1 MNGDLMNGDLKNG
14 DPMNQV
20 QAAQSVSI
28 VEVSPRDGLQNE
40 KVPVSTED
48 KLALINGLISLG
60 ARRIEAVSFVNP
72 RKVPQMADAEAV
84 MAGVPRNSGASFI
97 GLVLNTRGA
106 IRAVDAGVDEMN
118 YVLPVTDAFAK
129 ANQNTTVTA
138 ALDSLEEVSSI
149 ASAARIPLTVTAAV
163 AFGCPYQGDVPAE
176 QTLSVVRSAMQRA
189 ALAEVA
195 LADTIGCAVP
205 WQVGDVFAALRAET
219 DLQLRAHLHE
229 TRHTALANTYAAMA
243 AGVTV
248 FDSAVGGL
256 GGCPFAPGAAG
267 NVSTEDLAW
276 MLGRAG
282 FDTTIDPAGATEL
295 GRWICAK
302 VETAPRSGLAG
313 AGVFP
318 QAV

>member
-1 MNGDLMNGDLKNG
+1 MNDA
-14 DPMNQV
+14 
-20 QAAQSVSI
+20 QASRAVSI
-28 VEVSPRDGLQNE
+28 VDVSPRDGLQNE
-40 KVPVSTED
+40 KVPVSTQD
-48 KLALINGLISLG
+48 KLRLINELIALG

-72 RKVPQMADAEAV
+72 RKVPQMADADAV
-84 MAGVPRNSGASFI
+84 MAGVPRDAGASFI
-97 GLVLNTRGA
+97 GLVLNTKGA

-118 YVLPVTDAFAK
+118 YVLPVTDAFAA
-129 ANQNTTVTA
+129 ANQNTTVAA
-138 ALDSLEEVSSI
+138 ALDALEEVSSI
-149 ASAARIPLTVTAAV
+149 AAGASIPLTVTAAV
-163 AFGCPYQGDVPAE
+163 AFGCPYQGDVPTE
-176 QTLSVVRSAMQRA
+176 QTLAVVRSALQRG
-189 ALAEVA
+189 ALAEIA

-205 WQVGDVFAALRAET
+205 WQVGDVFGELRSET
-219 DLQLRAHLHE
+219 GVQLRAHLHE

-243 AGVTV
+243 AGVGV

-267 NVSTEDLAW
+267 NISTEDLVW

-282 FDTTIDPAGATEL
+282 FETSIDPVAATEL

-318 QAV
+318 KAA

>member
-1 MNGDLMNGDLKNG
+1 MND
-14 DPMNQV
+14 V
-20 QAAQSVSI
+20 EASRSVSI

-40 KVPVSTED
+40 KVPVSTAD
-48 KLALINGLISLG
+48 KLRLINGLISLG

-72 RKVPQMADAEAV
+72 RKVPQMADADAV
-84 MAGVPRNSGASFI
+84 MAGVPRDAGASFI

-106 IRAVDAGVDEMN
+106 VRAVDAGVDEMN
-118 YVLPVTDAFAK
+118 YVLPVTDAFAT
-129 ANQNTTVTA
+129 ANQNTTVAA

-149 ASAARIPLTVTAAV
+149 AAAASIPLTVTAAV
-163 AFGCPYQGDVPAE
+163 AFGCPYQGDVSKE
-176 QTLSVVRSAMQRA
+176 QTLSVVRSALQRA
-189 ALAEVA
+189 MLAEVA

-205 WQVGDVFAALRAET
+205 WQVGEVFAGLRSET
-219 DLQLRAHLHE
+219 AVRLRAHLHE

-243 AGVTV
+243 AGVGV
-248 FDSAVGGL
+248 FDSAVGVL

-276 MLGRAG
+276 MLARAG
-282 FDTTIDPAGATEL
+282 FETFIDPVRATEL

-318 QAV
+318 KAA

>member
-1 MNGDLMNGDLKNG
+1 MSQ
-14 DPMNQV
+14 PQP
-20 QAAQSVSI
+20 APPVSI
-28 VEVSPRDGLQNE
+28 VDVSPRDGLQNE
-40 KVPVSTED
+40 KVPVGTQD
-48 KLALINGLISLG
+48 KLKLITELISLG
-60 ARRIEAVSFVNP
+60 VRRIEAVSFVNP
-72 RKVPQMADAEAV
+72 KKVPQMADAEAV
-84 MAGVPRNSGASFI
+84 MAGVPRDAGASYI

-106 IRAVDAGVDEMN
+106 VRAVEAGVDEMN
-118 YVLPVTDAFAK
+118 YVLPVTDAFAQ
-129 ANQNTTVTA
+129 ANQNTTVAT

-149 ASAARIPLTVTAAV
+149 AAAASIPLTVTAAV
-163 AFGCPYQGDVPAE
+163 AFGCPYQGDVPGE
-176 QTLSVVRSAMQRA
+176 QAMSVVRSALQRA
-189 ALAEVA
+189 ALSEVA

-205 WQVGDVFAALRAET
+205 WQVGEVFTTLRAET
-219 DLQLRAHLHE
+219 ELPLRAHLHE

-243 AGVTV
+243 AGATV

-267 NVSTEDLAW
+267 NVSTEDLVW

-282 FDTTIDPAGATEL
+282 FDTSIDPARATEL

-318 QAV
+318 QQV

>member
-1 MNGDLMNGDLKNG
+1 MNDA
-14 DPMNQV
+14 
-20 QAAQSVSI
+20 QASRAVSI
-28 VEVSPRDGLQNE
+28 VDVSPRDGLQNE
-40 KVPVSTED
+40 KVPVSTQD
-48 KLALINGLISLG
+48 KLRLINELIALG

-72 RKVPQMADAEAV
+72 RKVPQMADADAV
-84 MAGVPRNSGASFI
+84 MAGVPRDAGASFI
-97 GLVLNTRGA
+97 GLVLNTKGA

-118 YVLPVTDAFAK
+118 YVLPVTDAFAA
-129 ANQNTTVTA
+129 ANQNTTVAA
-138 ALDSLEEVSSI
+138 ALDALEEVSSI
-149 ASAARIPLTVTAAV
+149 AAGASIPLTVTAAV
-163 AFGCPYQGDVPAE
+163 AFGCPYQGDVPTE
-176 QTLSVVRSAMQRA
+176 QTLAVVRSALQRG
-189 ALAEVA
+189 ALAEIA

-205 WQVGDVFAALRAET
+205 WQVGDVFGELRSET
-219 DLQLRAHLHE
+219 GGVQLRAHLHE

-243 AGVTV
+243 AGVGV

-267 NVSTEDLAW
+267 NISTEDLVW

-282 FDTTIDPAGATEL
+282 FETSIDPVAATEL

-318 QAV
+318 KAA

>member
-1 MNGDLMNGDLKNG
+1 MHQDN
-14 DPMNQV
+14 
-20 QAAQSVSI
+20 AARTVSI
-28 VEVSPRDGLQNE
+28 VDVSPRDGLQNE
-40 KVPVSTED
+40 KKPVTTED
-48 KLALINGLISLG
+48 KLRLIDELISLG

-72 RKVPQMADAEAV
+72 KKVPQMADAEAV
-84 MAGVPRNSGASFI
+84 MASVPRGRGASYI

-106 IRAVDAGVDEMN
+106 VRAVDAGVDEMN
-118 YVLPVTDAFAK
+118 YVLPVTDAFAA
-129 ANQNTTVTA
+129 ANQNTTVAA

-149 ASAARIPLTVTAAV
+149 AVAAGIPLTVTAAV

-176 QTLSVVRSAMQRA
+176 QALSVVRSALQRA
-189 ALAEVA
+189 SLAEVA

-205 WQVGDVFAALRAET
+205 WQVGEVFAALRTET
-219 DLQLRAHLHE
+219 ELPLRAHLHE

-243 AGVTV
+243 AGVAV

-282 FDTTIDPAGATEL
+282 YTTSIDPVQATEL
-295 GRWICAK
+295 GRWICTK
-302 VETAPRSGLAG
+302 VGTAPRSGLAG
-313 AGVFP
+313 AGAFP
-318 QAV
+318 QPA

>member
-1 MNGDLMNGDLKNG
+1 MND
-14 DPMNQV
+14 V
-20 QAAQSVSI
+20 QASRSVSI
-28 VEVSPRDGLQNE
+28 VDVSPRDGLQNE
-40 KVPVSTED
+40 KVPVSTDD
-48 KLALINGLISLG
+48 KLRLINGLISLG
-60 ARRIEAVSFVNP
+60 ARRLEAVSFVNP
-72 RKVPQMADAEAV
+72 RKVPQMADADAV
-84 MAGVPRNSGASFI
+84 MAGVPRDTGASFI

-106 IRAVDAGVDEMN
+106 VRAVDAGVDEMN
-118 YVLPVTDAFAK
+118 YVLPVTDAFAA
-129 ANQNTTVTA
+129 ANQNTTVAA

-149 ASAARIPLTVTAAV
+149 AAAASIPLTVTAAV
-163 AFGCPYQGDVPAE
+163 AFGCPYQGDVSKE
-176 QTLSVVRSAMQRA
+176 QTLSVVRSALQRA
-189 ALAEVA
+189 MLAEVA

-205 WQVGDVFAALRAET
+205 WQVGEVFAGLRSET
-219 DLQLRAHLHE
+219 DVRLRAHLHE

-243 AGVTV
+243 AGVGV

-282 FDTTIDPAGATEL
+282 FETSIDPVRATEL

-313 AGVFP
+313 AGAFP
-318 QAV
+318 KAA

>member
-1 MNGDLMNGDLKNG
+1 MTD
-14 DPMNQV
+14 V
-20 QAAQSVSI
+20 QAACSVSI
-28 VEVSPRDGLQNE
+28 VDVSPRDGLQNE

-48 KLALINGLISLG
+48 KLRLIDELISLG

-72 RKVPQMADAEAV
+72 RKVPQMADADAV
-84 MAGVPRNSGASFI
+84 MAGVPRDRGASFI

-106 IRAVDAGVDEMN
+106 LRAVDAGVDEMN
-118 YVLPVTDAFAK
+118 YVLPVTDAFAT
-129 ANQNTTVTA
+129 ANQNTTVAA

-149 ASAARIPLTVTAAV
+149 AAAAAIPLTVTAAV
-163 AFGCPYQGDVPAE
+163 AFGCPYQGDVPQE
-176 QTLSVVRSAMQRA
+176 QVLSVARSALRRGS
-189 ALAEVA
+189 LAELA

-205 WQVGDVFAALRAET
+205 WQVGGLFTALRSET
-219 DLQLRAHLHE
+219 DVQLRAHLHE

-243 AGVTV
+243 AGVRV

-282 FDTTIDPAGATEL
+282 FDTSINPVRATEL

-318 QAV
+318 SAA

>member
-1 MNGDLMNGDLKNG
+1 MND
-14 DPMNQV
+14 V
-20 QAAQSVSI
+20 QEARPVSI
-28 VEVSPRDGLQNE
+28 VDVSPRDGLQNE

-48 KLALINGLISLG
+48 KLRLINELVSLG

-72 RKVPQMADAEAV
+72 KKVPQMADEDAV
-84 MAGVPRNSGASFI
+84 MAGVPRDNGASYI
-97 GLVLNTRGA
+97 GLVLNTKGA
-106 IRAVDAGVDEMN
+106 VRAVEAGVDEMN
-118 YVLPVTDAFAK
+118 YVLPVTDAFAA
-129 ANQNTTVTA
+129 ANQNTTVAA
-138 ALDSLEEVSSI
+138 ALDALSEVSAI
-149 ASAARIPLTVTAAV
+149 AAAASIPLTVTAAV
-163 AFGCPYQGDVPAE
+163 AFGCPYQGDVPQE
-176 QTLSVVRSAMQRA
+176 QALSVVRRA
-189 ALAEVA
+189 LKSGVVAELA

-205 WQVGDVFAALRAET
+205 WQVGGTFAALRSET
-219 DLQLRAHLHE
+219 DVPLRAHLHE

-243 AGVTV
+243 AGVGV

-282 FDTTIDPAGATEL
+282 FPTAIDPVRATEL

-302 VETAPRSGLAG
+302 VGTAPRSGLAG

-318 QAV
+318 NPA

>member
-1 MNGDLMNGDLKNG
+1 MNDA
-14 DPMNQV
+14 
-20 QAAQSVSI
+20 QASRAVSI
-28 VEVSPRDGLQNE
+28 VDVSPRDGLQNE
-40 KVPVSTED
+40 KVPVSTQD
-48 KLALINGLISLG
+48 KLRLINELIALG

-72 RKVPQMADAEAV
+72 RKVPQMADADAV
-84 MAGVPRNSGASFI
+84 MAGVPRDAGASFI

-106 IRAVDAGVDEMN
+106 VRAVDAGVDEMN
-118 YVLPVTDAFAK
+118 YVLPVTDAFAA
-129 ANQNTTVTA
+129 ANQNTTVAA
-138 ALDSLEEVSSI
+138 ALDALEEVSSI
-149 ASAARIPLTVTAAV
+149 AAGASIPLTVTAAV
-163 AFGCPYQGDVPAE
+163 AFGCPYQGDVPKE
-176 QTLSVVRSAMQRA
+176 QTLAVVRSALQRG

-205 WQVGDVFAALRAET
+205 WQVGDVFGELRSET
-219 DLQLRAHLHE
+219 GVQLRAHLHE

-243 AGVTV
+243 AGVGV

-267 NVSTEDLAW
+267 NISTEDLVW

-282 FDTTIDPAGATEL
+282 FETSIDPVAATEL

-318 QAV
+318 KAA

>member
-1 MNGDLMNGDLKNG
+1 MTD
-14 DPMNQV
+14 V
-20 QAAQSVSI
+20 QARRTVSV
-28 VEVSPRDGLQNE
+28 VDVSPRDGLQNE
-40 KVPVSTED
+40 KVPVSTGD
-48 KLALINGLISLG
+48 KLRLINELISLG

-84 MAGVPRNSGASFI
+84 MAGVPRDSGASFI

-106 IRAVDAGVDEMN
+106 VRAADAGVDEMN
-118 YVLPVTDAFAK
+118 YVLPVTDAFAA
-129 ANQNTTVTA
+129 ANQNTTVAA

-149 ASAARIPLTVTAAV
+149 AAAAAIPLTVTAAV
-163 AFGCPYQGDVPAE
+163 AFGCPYQGDVPGE
-176 QTLSVVRSAMQRA
+176 QTLSAVRSALQRA
-189 ALAEVA
+189 TLAEVA

-205 WQVGDVFAALRAET
+205 WQVGEVFAALRAET
-219 DLQLRAHLHE
+219 DVQLRAHLHE

-243 AGVTV
+243 AGVAV

-267 NVSTEDLAW
+267 NVSTEDLVW

-282 FDTTIDPAGATEL
+282 FETEIDPERATEL

-302 VETAPRSGLAG
+302 VGTAPRSGLAG

-318 QAV
+318 GTA

>member
-1 MNGDLMNGDLKNG
+1 MNH
-14 DPMNQV
+14 V
-20 QAAQSVSI
+20 QAPRPVSI
-28 VEVSPRDGLQNE
+28 VDVSPRDGLQNE

-48 KLALINGLISLG
+48 KLRLINELISLG

-72 RKVPQMADAEAV
+72 RKVPQMADADAV
-84 MAGVPRNSGASFI
+84 MAGVPREAGASFI
-97 GLVLNTRGA
+97 GLVLNTKGA
-106 IRAVDAGVDEMN
+106 VRAVDAGVDEMN
-118 YVLPVTDAFAK
+118 YVLPVTDAFAA
-129 ANQNTTVTA
+129 ANQKTTVAA

-149 ASAARIPLTVTAAV
+149 AAGASIPLTVTAAV
-163 AFGCPYQGDVPAE
+163 AFGCPYQGDVPKE
-176 QTLSVVRSAMQRA
+176 QTLAVVRSALQRG
-189 ALAEVA
+189 ALAEIA

-205 WQVGDVFAALRAET
+205 WQVGDVFGELRSET
-219 DLQLRAHLHE
+219 DVQLRAHLHE

-243 AGVTV
+243 AGVGV

-267 NVSTEDLAW
+267 NISTEDLVW
-276 MLGRAG
+276 MLERAG
-282 FDTTIDPAGATEL
+282 FSTSIDPVAATEL

-318 QAV
+318 KAA

>member
-1 MNGDLMNGDLKNG
+1 MND
-14 DPMNQV
+14 V
-20 QAAQSVSI
+20 QAARDVSI
-28 VEVSPRDGLQNE
+28 VDVSPRDGLQNE
-40 KVPVSTED
+40 KVPVSTDD
-48 KLALINGLISLG
+48 KLRLINELISLG

-72 RKVPQMADAEAV
+72 RKVPQMADADAV
-84 MAGVPRNSGASFI
+84 MAGVPRDTGASFI

-106 IRAVDAGVDEMN
+106 VRAVDAGVDEMN
-118 YVLPVTDAFAK
+118 YVLPVTDAFAA
-129 ANQNTTVTA
+129 ANQNTTVAA

-149 ASAARIPLTVTAAV
+149 AAAASIPLTVTAAV
-163 AFGCPYQGDVPAE
+163 AFGCPYQGDVSQE
-176 QTLSVVRSAMQRA
+176 QTLSVVRSALQRA
-189 ALAEVA
+189 MLAEVA

-205 WQVGDVFAALRAET
+205 WQVGEVFAGLRSET
-219 DLQLRAHLHE
+219 DVRLRAHLHE

-243 AGVTV
+243 AGVGV

-282 FDTTIDPAGATEL
+282 FETSIDPVRATEL

-302 VETAPRSGLAG
+302 VGTAPRSGLAG

-318 QAV
+318 KAA